1 MGLDMAFVRSNPEVI
16 RDMLRKRHMDY
27 PLDQLLSLDE
37 KRRSLI
43 TKVQEL
49 KQRRNTVSSEIAEAK
64 KNSLNAEPKISEMRL
79 ISQQI
84 TSSDAEIREAE
95 RQVASLLADLP
106 NIPDKSVP
114 EGAGEADDVEIH
126 RWGEPPRFSFE
137 PKDHI
142 ELASKLDLIDI
153 ERAAKVAGAR
163 FYFLRRDLVR
173 LNYALIRFGLDILAD
188 RGFILIQPPYMLNRA
203 AIGGSI
209 ILHDFE
215 DVIYKIEGEDL
226 HLIGTSEHAI
236 AAMHMNEIFD
246 GADLPLRY
254 AGVSSCFRKEA
265 GAHGRD
271 MKGIF
276 RVHQFEKIEQ
286 FIFSRPED
294 SWNHLEE
301 MIRNAQDFFQA
312 LEIPYRVVALCGGE
326 LGKVSAKTYDME
338 AWFPGQNKY
347 REVVSCSNCTDY
359 QARGLLV
366 KYRAKPHEP
375 SQFVHTLNSTLTA
388 TERTLVALM
397 ENHQQE
403 DGSIVVPKALRPYA
417 SGLEAIRPV
426 KRG

>member
-1 MGLDMAFVRSNPEVI
+1 MLDMAFVRSNPEII
-16 RDMLRKRHMDY
+16 RDMLRKRHMEY
-27 PLDQLLSLDE
+27 PLDHLLSLDE

-64 KNSLNAEPKISEMRL
+64 RKGVDAESKIKEMKS

-84 TSSDAEIREAE
+84 TNRDVEIREAE
-95 RQVASLLADLP
+95 QQVSSLLADLP

-114 EGAGEADDVEIH
+114 EGVGEADNVEIR
-126 RWGEPPRFSFE
+126 RWSEPPRFGFE

-142 ELASKLDLIDI
+142 DLAARLDLVDI

-163 FYFLRRDLVR
+163 FYFLKRDLAR
-173 LNYALIRFGLDILAD
+173 LNYALIRFGLDLLAD
-188 RGFILIQPPYMLNRA
+188 RGFVLIQPPYMLNRA

-226 HLIGTSEHAI
+226 YLIGTSEHAI
-236 AAMHMNEIFD
+236 AAMHMNEIFN
-246 GADLPLRY
+246 GEDLPLRY
-254 AGVSSCFRKEA
+254 AGVSPCFRKEA

-286 FIFSRPED
+286 FIYSRPED

-301 MIRNAQDFFQA
+301 MIGNAETLFQA
-312 LEIPYRVVALCGGE
+312 LEIPYRVVALCDGE
-326 LGKVSAKTYDME
+326 LGKVSAKTYDLE
-338 AWFPGQNKY
+338 AWFPGQNRY

-403 DGSIVVPKALRPYA
+403 DGSIVIPKALRPYA
-417 SGLEAIRPV
+417 SGLESIRPV
-426 KRG
+426 ERG

>member
-1 MGLDMAFVRSNPEVI
+1 M
-16 RDMLRKRHMDY
+16 
-27 PLDQLLSLDE
+27 
-37 KRRSLI
+37 
-43 TKVQEL
+43 
-49 KQRRNTVSSEIAEAK
+49 
-64 KNSLNAEPKISEMRL
+64 
-79 ISQQI
+79 
-84 TSSDAEIREAE
+84 
-95 RQVASLLADLP
+95 
-106 NIPDKSVP
+106 
-114 EGAGEADDVEIH
+114 
-126 RWGEPPRFSFE
+126 
-137 PKDHI
+137 
-142 ELASKLDLIDI
+142 
-153 ERAAKVAGAR
+153 
-163 FYFLRRDLVR
+163 
-173 LNYALIRFGLDILAD
+173 
-188 RGFILIQPPYMLNRA
+188 LIQPPYMLNRA

-246 GADLPLRY
+246 GDVLPLRY
-254 AGVSSCFRKEA
+254 AGVSPCFRKEA

-312 LEIPYRVVALCGGE
+312 LEIPFRVVALCGGE

-403 DGSIVVPKALRPYA
+403 DGSIVIPKALRPYA